1 MKRFRLIII
10 IIAIIIFSSCNN
22 KKDNIYQITETY
34 SILSAKNKTT
44 YLSVDLP
51 ITYGYQSISNI
62 EVLNTDYYFFE
73 QKDGYQTLNA
83 HLQGDGEEKTIILNY
98 DITLSKGNI
107 NWDDNVN
114 DQYLNPS
121 EFIDSDNK
129 KIIESA
135 KSLIVKN
142 DDLDTAKNISK
153 YVSRKIKFDTSIKI
167 NQDSLKASEVLEVK
181 KGVCV
186 DYSNLMT
193 ALLRAAGIPAK
204 SVSGLVF
211 NRLSNSSDWSS
222 PAGSHAWVEFC
233 VDGEWYFDDPTW
245 GNRYFMNSDGYHL
258 SYGTQIGNINSQ
270 EYKNVIHKLEDDG
283 FFIIGAMTAPI
294 KFIAWS
300 DDENTI
306 IVPRV
311 DISKK

>member
-135 KSLIVKN
+135 KSLIVEN